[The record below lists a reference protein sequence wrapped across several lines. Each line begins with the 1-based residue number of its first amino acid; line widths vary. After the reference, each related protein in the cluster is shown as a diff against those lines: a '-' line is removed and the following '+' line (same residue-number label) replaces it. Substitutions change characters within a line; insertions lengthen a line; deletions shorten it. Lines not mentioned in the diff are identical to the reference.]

1 MSIADTVQGGADKQ
15 GRKPPGSR
23 AADPDEDLPLDE
35 RLARLLERDI
45 TRIPHGY
52 AQLSR
57 AFWSVS
63 RQQEKTEQDRKRKIS
78 ETATLTEL
86 QRLAE
91 WNSRK
96 VTIGGVEMT
105 NGQAQEARRRFID
118 NEDEYT
124 RRAVQRGDIRADQ
137 AGRFQREMRRDY
149 ELNDR
154 DGRGILT
161 PAEREEREQL
171 RRSTLAGA
179 RERQIAGIYVE
190 QKPGAERHNSRP
202 DRSDPESLQRTP
214 DLQGRFATAQA
225 PQAVLPPSPA
235 PAEALPSPVAVKKP
249 MGLDL

>member
-1 MSIADTVQGGADKQ
+1 MAVENSAVDK
-15 GRKPPGSR
+15 SR
-23 AADPDEDLPLDE
+23 DGNIYAVRDEDLPRDAAGREE
-35 RLARLLERDI
+35 REMRLLERDPS
-45 TRIPHGY
+45 RIVPQG
-52 AQLSR
+52 LSR
-57 AFWSVS
+57 AFLFTAAK
-63 RQQEKTEQDRKRKIS
+63 RDQEQRDKERRVR
-78 ETATLTEL
+78 TADQAIADQM

-91 WNSRK
+91 WSARK
-96 VTIGGVEMT
+96 VTIAGVEMT

-137 AGRFQREMRRDY
+137 AERFQREMRREY

-179 RERQIAGIYVE
+179 RERQIAAIYAE
-190 QKPGAERHNSRP
+190 QKPGADRRVDHP
-202 DRSDPESLQRTP
+202 DRPDPESLRKTP

-225 PQAVLPPSPA
+225 PQTALQPLPA
-235 PAEALPSPVAVKKP
+235 PPEALPSPAAIKKP